1 MSCFYIL
8 FIKPCYF
15 GFLGSITWSLKYS
28 LTFCRRLELKTN
40 KRTIAMS
47 YCKHLKG
54 TLLIFILSSS
64 PQSGAEPRSG
74 AGDFL
79 QPTWFT
85 QINIG
90 TQLVSDDLYPELTN
104 GQLVGLIGGLEVN
117 DRLSLTLGY
126 QYQTELSSNSYA
138 ITTSILDANAK
149 FRYGLAD
156 KHFIYG
162 SAGGAYWRSQYNDIE
177 RSGNGI
183 SPVVGLGY
191 QYEYGRSLSFDAG
204 YRYLYGVGSRAI
216 GSYDGHQFLFGIK
229 YRFGFVPQ
237 KQVKVAS
244 VHEPIEPPVPLEP
257 KPVELLTLTLDHSK
271 NYFKTG
277 SYQVEPAVRY
287 ELAEVI
293 KILKQEP
300 KATANIIGHTD
311 STGNAE
317 NNLVLSEKR
326 ALSIAEVIYREGVEF
341 ERLKI
346 VGKGQSQPIESN
358 ETRAGR
364 QANRRVEV
372 EVLLENLT
380 STRSANEL

>member
-1 MSCFYIL
+1 
-8 FIKPCYF
+8 
-15 GFLGSITWSLKYS
+15 
-28 LTFCRRLELKTN
+28 
-40 KRTIAMS
+40 MS